1 VSGSGSG
8 VEALLERLVAEVQGL
23 RQEVKTG
30 FREFQMEVKEIRR
43 TGRGIIKD
51 VAALKDH
58 FLEEERKSE
67 AVSGEADEAQN

>member
-1 VSGSGSG
+1 
-8 VEALLERLVAEVQGL
+8 VETLLERLVAEVQGL

-30 FREFQMEVKEIRR
+30 FWQFQMEVKEIWR

-51 VAALKDH
+51 VAALKEH